1 MKKDLV
7 TASEVTIT
15 ITKDELE
22 TLDWGL
28 FLAEQDARR
37 KTQVSNKGGVNTAY
51 IKHEQQWLDKILQA
65 RKELNQ

>member
-7 TASEVTIT
+7 TANEVTIT

-22 TLDWGL
+22 LLDLGL
-28 FLAEQDARR
+28 FFVEQDARR
-37 KTQVSNKGGVNTAY
+37 KTQVSNKSGANTAY
-51 IKHEQQWLDKILQA
+51 IKHNQQWLDKILQA

>member
-7 TASEVTIT
+7 TANEITIT

-28 FLAEQDARR
+28 FLAEQDAKR
-37 KTQVSNKGGVNTAY
+37 KIKTEYRTNNPTSHHQQVFDA
-51 IKHEQQWLDKILQA
+51 IIQL
-65 RKELNQ
+65 RKELNT